1 MPTTQRF
8 VALLRGINV
17 GRAKR
22 VSMSELRDAVES
34 VGFREVRTLLNSGNV
49 VLSGGRIGPEVV
61 ARRIEQAV
69 LDRVGVDA
77 RVTVLTAS
85 DLESVIEENPFLDL
99 ATDPSRYLVAFL
111 RAPEKARATLA
122 PLASQRWT
130 PEAIAVGTRAAYLW
144 CAEGIRDGRLVT
156 AVGRLLGDEM
166 TSRNWSTVTKLRDI
180 V

>member
-1 MPTTQRF
+1 M
-8 VALLRGINV
+8 
-17 GRAKR
+17 
-22 VSMSELRDAVES
+22 
-34 VGFREVRTLLNSGNV
+34 RTLLNSGNV
-49 VLSGGRIGPEVV
+49 VLSGGRIAPEVV

-69 LDRVGVDA
+69 LDRVGVGA

-85 DLESVIEENPFLDL
+85 DLESVIAENPFREL
-99 ATDPSRYLVAFL
+99 ATDPTRYLVAFL

-122 PLASQRWT
+122 PLASRRWA

-144 CAEGIRDGRLVT
+144 CADGIRDGRLVT

>member
-1 MPTTQRF
+1 MPATERY

-22 VSMSELRDAVES
+22 VAMSELRAAVES
-34 VGFREVRTLLNSGNV
+34 VGFRDVRTLLNSGNV
-49 VLSGGRIGPEVV
+49 VLGGGRIGPEVV

-69 LDRVGVDA
+69 VDRVGVSA

-85 DLESVIEENPFLDL
+85 ELESVIAENPFREL
-99 ATDPSRYLVAFL
+99 ATDPTRYLVAFL
-111 RAPEKARATLA
+111 RAPERARSALA
-122 PLASQRWT
+122 PLASERWA
-130 PEAIAVGTRAAYLW
+130 PEAMAVGPRAAYLW
-144 CAEGIRDGRLVT
+144 CADGLHDSRLAA

-166 TSRNWSTVTKLRDI
+166 TTRNWSTVTKLLAI